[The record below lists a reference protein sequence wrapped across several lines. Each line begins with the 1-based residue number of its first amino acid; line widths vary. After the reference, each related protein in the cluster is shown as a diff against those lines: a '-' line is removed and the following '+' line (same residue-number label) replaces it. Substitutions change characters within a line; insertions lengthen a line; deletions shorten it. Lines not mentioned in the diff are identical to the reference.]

1 MKEKVAASMARL
13 AAAPTSASQAPE
25 SSARA
30 TAGRGSSHNAD
41 LAAKC
46 ARLEKELREARKH
59 SEGLD
64 VVAKRSEREKRRLTR
79 DVSSLKDEV
88 LVAKD

>member
-1 MKEKVAASMARL
+1 MMARL
-13 AAAPTSASQAPE
+13 AAAATPASEAPE
-25 SSARA
+25 SSAGIA
-30 TAGRGSSHNAD
+30 GGRGSSRNAD

-46 ARLEKELREARKH
+46 VRLEKELREARKH
-59 SEGLD
+59 SERLD